1 MQPYRTG
8 QRNRRRFTK
17 EADLNDQSPELPVFE
32 TKRLRLRG
40 VLPCDIDSYTRGFVD
55 FAVIGELSAAVPWPY
70 PAGGVAD
77 YVNNVII
84 PNQGNG
90 RWVWGIFLKTDP
102 HELIGVVDLW
112 REGRPENRGFW
123 LARRCWG
130 QGLMTEAVIP
140 VMDYAFAHL
149 GFEKLVFANA
159 VGNLRSR
166 RVKEKTGARLVR
178 TEPAAF
184 INPAYRERE
193 VWELTRDAW
202 TRFRSG
208 APDLR

>member
-1 MQPYRTG
+1 MIDACVTS
-8 QRNRRRFTK
+8 
-17 EADLNDQSPELPVFE
+17 QSTELPVFE

-40 VLPCDIDSYTRGFVD
+40 VLPCDIESYTRSFVD

-70 PAGGVAD
+70 PEGGVAD
-77 YVNNVII
+77 HVNNVII

-102 HELIGVVDLW
+102 HELIGGVDLW

-130 QGLMTEAVIP
+130 QGLMTEAVVP
-140 VMDYAFAHL
+140 VMDYAFTSL

-159 VGNLRSR
+159 LGNVRSR

-178 TEPAAF
+178 TEPANF

-193 VWELTRDAW
+193 VWELTREAW
-202 TRFRSG
+202 TLFRSKS
-208 APDLR
+208 PDPQ